1 MLLETK
7 GFKMLTFRELVEQTI
22 KENDSSVEFFVK
34 HGINPSVCN
43 LPLYDA
49 DSNGLII
56 VYGPDKKNSEYFLDK
71 DNKIVNDDTNEVII
85 ANVIEKRHPNN
96 NYSKE
101 ITDKRSITVSKLKE
115 ILSDEKNQETLIDR
129 GIFDIDLDSNDQRKK
144 ALDKYNAEMQAR
156 KDKDNNQFE
165 DWFNKNKE
173 YFDIDNKALGKR
185 LYALH
190 LKGFSNDEIEKSYDF
205 WVYNNKHVIDIIENN
220 IKTNNNLTKE
230 QKDNLLLDFHKETR
244 NWYRDDMENMTY
256 RNNDKSSIS
265 TLIKANNWWK
275 NHKEI
280 QKEATFFSN
289 KPKTITD
296 MHEIREILPELGIDP
311 KFITVPITIKSR
323 YNKQKY
329 TSASEDPNAK
339 PEEMVTIKSFPDAN
353 EIYQIIDIKKQLDKE
368 TDQNKINE
376 LLLKGDKLLKD
387 VKVKVKGKYDT
398 YEMNLDT
405 LKKYIELPINKN
417 AELNTTDYRLKA
429 KQQFNTLNPGVGRYV
444 DIPEEVVIE
453 MLKTVQE
460 EYEDDYPYG
469 FDLVKHY
476 LQNKDSAKD
485 NITTEALNKY
495 NGDNKSSIR
504 RFYNKERNVYNYRG
518 LVSYDPDVKLHPSIP
533 RKNDFN
539 SIVGD

>member
-1 MLLETK
+1 
-7 GFKMLTFRELVEQTI
+7 MLTFRELVEQTI